1 MIDIRAQL
9 ERNLH
14 EMGIMAYIIA
24 KHQQEYLDGIEGLK
38 KLMIPSEV
46 AVMRRLS
53 VANRDFIKKTN
64 ESFKKKNVD
73 FSAIEPLVMEML
85 DRIELE
91 FEKL

>member
-73 FSAIEPLVMEML
+73 FSAIETLVMEML